1 MADVK
6 IDYDSMD
13 KLNSQLL
20 DIIDELEEATSRS
33 EELEAAI
40 GSPYEQ
46 SSLRDRAREFEERWD
61 EKRGE
66 LKDKLE
72 KIQEHLKGVLDGF
85 RDGDGE
91 MADGMETEN

>member
-6 IDYDSMD
+6 IDFDSMD

-20 DIIDELEEATSRS
+20 DIVTELDEAQSRS

-40 GSPYEQ
+40 GNPYDQ

-72 KIQEHLKGVLDGF
+72 KIQEHVKGVLDGF
-85 RDGDGE
+85 RDGDTE
-91 MADGMETEN
+91 LADGMESEN